1 MSHEPG
7 CSMVNMTRTGTTSAS
22 EEVGYADVEDLSDR
36 RNVLWPDSWSGRTRP
51 GYPPFRVSEVYGR
64 GPLVVVVMLFLVQ
77 LKGRSVGSRAYDT
90 SKLVD
95 QDLG

>member
-1 MSHEPG
+1 
-7 CSMVNMTRTGTTSAS
+7 
-22 EEVGYADVEDLSDR
+22 
-36 RNVLWPDSWSGRTRP
+36 
-51 GYPPFRVSEVYGR
+51 
-64 GPLVVVVMLFLVQ
+64 VVVMLFLVQ